1 MSSLSIRLPDSLHQQ
16 VRALSKQDNVSINQF
31 IVSAITEK
39 MAAFLTR
46 DYLEARA
53 KQASEARFL
62 AALAKVPDVEPE
74 AADRLPKGN

>member
-1 MSSLSIRLPDSLHQQ
+1 MSS
-16 VRALSKQDNVSINQF
+16 KQHNVSIPEN
-31 IVSAITEK
+31 
-39 MAAFLTR
+39 MMAFLTG

-74 AADRLPKGN
+74 EADRLPTV

>member
-1 MSSLSIRLPDSLHQQ
+1 MS
-16 VRALSKQDNVSINQF
+16 SKQDNVSIP
-31 IVSAITEK
+31 EE

-74 AADRLPKGN
+74 EADRLPDGV